1 MPAYPIRWTPL
12 VALGLACG
20 LVQVAVGVVLYLS
33 GVYFEPW
40 SLRVMMVLLAVCIVA
55 GNWWY
60 GKHVLTGHT
69 TYGKALLV
77 GIVISVLMGL
87 MYIAYNAVSISFVYA
102 HFLEDMVQAD
112 FARASVGMD
121 PARAA
126 QLLDSLRAELTLR
139 NLVVGNFTAVAR
151 LGTIYSILI
160 AVGFLKR
167 WRRPPTRS
175 GRPEPTRGRD
185 PNAGQRR

>member
-1 MPAYPIRWTPL
+1 MPAYPIRWAPL
-12 VALGLACG
+12 VAVGLACG

-40 SLRVMMVLLAVCIVA
+40 SLRVMMVLLAACIVA

-60 GKHVLTGHT
+60 GKRVLAGHT
-69 TYGKALLV
+69 TYWKALLV

-87 MYIAYNAVSISFVYA
+87 MYITYNAVSISFVYA
-102 HFLEDMVQAD
+102 HFLEDMVQAE
-112 FARASVGMD
+112 FARASVGME

-126 QLLDSLRAELTLR
+126 QLLDSLRAEFTLR
-139 NLVVGNFTAVAR
+139 NIVVGNLTAVSR

-160 AVGFLKR
+160 SVGFLKR
-167 WRRPPTRS
+167 WRRTQTIAAS
-175 GRPEPTRGRD
+175 
-185 PNAGQRR
+185 

>member
-1 MPAYPIRWTPL
+1 MPAYPIRWAPL
-12 VALGLACG
+12 VAIGLACG

-40 SLRVMMVLLAVCIVA
+40 SLRVMMVLLAGCIVA

-60 GKHVLTGHT
+60 GKRVLAGHT
-69 TYGKALLV
+69 TYWKALLV

-87 MYIAYNAVSISFVYA
+87 MYISYNAVSISFVYA
-102 HFLEDMVQAD
+102 HFLEDMVQAE
-112 FARASVGMD
+112 FARASMGME

-126 QLLDSLRAELTLR
+126 QLLDSLRAEFTLR
-139 NLVVGNFTAVAR
+139 NLVVGNLTSVSR

-160 AVGFLKR
+160 SVGFMKW
-167 WRRPPTRS
+167 WRR
-175 GRPEPTRGRD
+175 
-185 PNAGQRR
+185 AQAV